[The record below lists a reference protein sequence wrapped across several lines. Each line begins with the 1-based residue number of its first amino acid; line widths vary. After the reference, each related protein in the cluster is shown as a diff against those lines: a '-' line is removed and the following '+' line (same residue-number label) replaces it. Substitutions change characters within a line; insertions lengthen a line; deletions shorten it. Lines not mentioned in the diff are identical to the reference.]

1 MRLEPRPD
9 LPQNGVAVAAEHD
22 AHGVAVILQ
31 LQFILRFRPF
41 AALVQP
47 AAQKIFQPLV
57 IFALLAFGKDRVCSN
72 SCQNRTTFFSLGFF
86 LKNLSSSAMPA
97 PFYSLTTQPCG
108 SGSLPD

>member
-57 IFALLAFGKDRVCSN
+57 IFAFLAFGKDRVI
-72 SCQNRTTFFSLGFF
+72 QVGMLFELLPEPYDVLFFGLFF
-86 LKNLSSSAMPA
+86 
-97 PFYSLTTQPCG
+97 
-108 SGSLPD
+108 